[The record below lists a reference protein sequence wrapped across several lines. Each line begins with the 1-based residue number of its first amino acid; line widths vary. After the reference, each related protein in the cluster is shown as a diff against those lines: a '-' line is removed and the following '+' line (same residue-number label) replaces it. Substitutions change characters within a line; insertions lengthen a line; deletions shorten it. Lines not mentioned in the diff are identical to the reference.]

1 MVARPARS
9 GEGVPRERPEPVRG
23 RCPPGYRARV
33 RTRRAGAGVL
43 LAVLVLV
50 GACAT
55 PIPGTPTPVAP
66 TSASPT
72 SAVLLRPRDIDVSG
86 ILPCELLT
94 PAQQAE
100 LGFDGEPQQRS
111 GSDPLFGTART
122 CLINRRD
129 TRPAYFASI
138 TLVVEYGIERFS
150 EPGIIAGT
158 EPIQIASYP
167 AVLSPPPPS
176 MPSSC
181 LVAVDIAPGQ
191 MVAVQLSD
199 GGSEPGYLVE
209 ELCSDVPRYAEAV
222 METLLAR

>member
-1 MVARPARS
+1 MVARAAGS

-55 PIPGTPTPVAP
+55 PIPGTPIPVAP
-66 TSASPT
+66 TSTPSP
-72 SAVLLRPRDIDVSG
+72 RPRDIDVSG

-100 LGFDGEPQQRS
+100 LGFDGEPRQNTA
-111 GSDPLFGTART
+111 SDALFGTGRT
-122 CLINRRD
+122 CLISRRR
-129 TRPAYFASI
+129 TSPAFFASI
-138 TLVVEYGIERFS
+138 TLTAEFGIERFS
-150 EPGIIAGT
+150 DPAVVSGT
-158 EPIQIASYP
+158 ESIEVAGFP
-167 AVLSPPPPS
+167 AVLSPPPPA
-176 MPSSC
+176 MPDNC
-181 LVAVDIAPGQ
+181 LVAVDVSPGQ
-191 MVAVQLSD
+191 MVGVQLSD
-199 GGSEPGYLVE
+199 GGGEQGYPLDQ
-209 ELCSDVPRYAEAV
+209 LCRDVPRYAEAV